1 MSIRRN
7 VIVACVVAFVVL
19 GVWACDDDGGG
30 DRHLNPQIGTAHII
44 WELVNSQVNPGIETA
59 AECTP
64 AGNVEVTY
72 AGPTSGSANG
82 PCSTMPLEIANL
94 TAGSYTFDVVLTD
107 ETNHPGQS
115 AATQAHADI
124 TAGGTRDIP
133 VLIDCTFCPA
143 NPTVGIAS
151 IGWTLINSQIN
162 PGVDTPARCPPAG
175 NVEVT
180 FAGPQGGQASG
191 PCSTIPLVIPNVVQ
205 GAYTWTVVLTDEVN
219 HPGQSATAQVQAD
232 IVAGNTADI
241 GVTIDCTFCEPQ

>member
-162 PGVDTPARCPPAG
+162 PGVDTPAKCPPAG

-180 FAGPQGGQASG
+180 FAGPQGGQGYRWSSRTWCRGRTRGPWSSRTRSTTRDSRRRRRFRRTSSRGTRRTSG
-191 PCSTIPLVIPNVVQ
+191 
-205 GAYTWTVVLTDEVN
+205 
-219 HPGQSATAQVQAD
+219 
-232 IVAGNTADI
+232 
-241 GVTIDCTFCEPQ
+241 